1 MSHHKLRR
9 ASGFTLIE
17 TMLAI
22 TILVV
27 GLLAMAA
34 LIAKTAA
41 TSSSSRYMSTQ
52 SLLASEKLDDLNRL
66 SASDPDIAVTS
77 GNTAGS
83 LTTDSSQTVTISGNA
98 YPVDYFDQVLIS
110 NGNGAV
116 TETLTSTNTGGG
128 TVYTTIT
135 HSPNGQITQTQSTTA
150 PSSGPDTLLFNRR
163 WVIEQDVP
171 IVGVRRIT
179 VLVTVQT
186 QPPSAPFQ
194 MSMVRP

>member
-1 MSHHKLRR
+1 MSHRNVRR
-9 ASGFTLIE
+9 VSGFTLIE

-22 TILVV
+22 TVLGV

-34 LIAKTAA
+34 LIAKTAV

-83 LTTDSSQTVTISGNA
+83 LTSDSSQTVTVSGNA

-116 TETLTSTNTGGG
+116 TETLTSTNAGGG

-135 HSPNGQITQTQSTTA
+135 HSPDGQIAQTQSTTS
-150 PSSGPDTLLFNRR
+150 PMSGPDTLLFKRR
-163 WVIEQDVP
+163 WVIEQDAP

-179 VLVTVQT
+179 VLVTVQA